1 MNGFNPSGSPPT
13 LQMRPS
19 SATYVSLEPVKEWNA
34 CVVDV
39 TSICPLGATLNYDI
53 ALAMNQ
59 EGRDKEEGSRTQGE
73 SELRWRRSQ

>member
-1 MNGFNPSGSPPT
+1 MVSILPAP
-13 LQMRPS
+13 LQHGTRDDSDSRLP
-19 SATYVSLEPVKEWNA
+19 EPVKEWNA

-39 TSICPLGATLNYDI
+39 TSICRLGATLNYDI